1 MGQRV
6 VISIVALLAA
16 ALTAIVFG
24 VVAHNDLGIGTDTIR
39 TDALMS
45 AGFVSF
51 LVAGASLLSRKK

>member
-1 MGQRV
+1 MSQRV

-24 VVAHNDLGIGTDTIR
+24 VVAHDDLGIGTDTIR

-51 LVAGASLLSRKK
+51 LVAGANYFRPAG